1 MKTIL
6 VTGSAQGLGAN
17 IIEKFAK
24 NGYNVIITYKSSKNK
39 AIILEDKIRKYNL
52 NVISVKCDIT
62 KISDIRNLIKVVKSR
77 FNNIEVLVNNASLS
91 LDSSFENK
99 SKEEFMKVL
108 ETNIYGTFL
117 ITRELIKKY
126 KVEKVIN
133 ISSTDSI
140 DTYSDLNID
149 YSLSKCGIN
158 FMTKFFSNKYKDI
171 KFYNILPNWI
181 NTETIQNMNSE
192 YLESE
197 LRRVNQNK
205 LIEPEYIS
213 NIIYEMATTCKYDD
227 NNEII
232 DEQKSMIVINE
243 K

>member
-1 MKTIL
+1 MKTSL
-6 VTGSAQGLGAN
+6 VTGSTQGLGAN

-158 FMTKFFSNKYKDI
+158 FMTKFFSKKYKDI

-213 NIIYEMATTCKYDD
+213 NIVYEMATTCKYDD
-227 NNEII
+227 NNEIRI
-232 DEQKSMIVINE
+232 DGD
-243 K
+243 

>member
-158 FMTKFFSNKYKDI
+158 FMTKFFSKKYKDI

-213 NIIYEMATTCKYDD
+213 NIIYEMATTCKYDN
-227 NNEII
+227 NNEIRI
-232 DEQKSMIVINE
+232 DGD
-243 K
+243 

>member
-1 MKTIL
+1 METIL

-39 AIILEDKIRKYNL
+39 AIVLENKIRNYNS

-62 KISDIRNLIKVVKSR
+62 KISDIRNLIKVVKYK
-77 FNNIEVLVNNASLS
+77 FKNIDILVNNASLS
-91 LDSSFENK
+91 LDSPFENK
-99 SKEEFMKVL
+99 SKDEFMKVL
-108 ETNIYGTFL
+108 ETNIFGTFL
-117 ITRELIKKY
+117 ITRELIKNFRIK
-126 KVEKVIN
+126 KIVN

-158 FMTKFFSNKYKDI
+158 FMTKFFSKKYKDI

-181 NTETIQNMNSE
+181 NTETIQNMNSD

-197 LRRVNQNK
+197 LRRVNQSK
-205 LIEPEYIS
+205 LIEPGYIS
-213 NIIYEMATTCKYDD
+213 NILYEMVTTCKYDD
-227 NNEII
+227 NNEIRI
-232 DEQKSMIVINE
+232 DGD
-243 K
+243 

>member
-52 NVISVKCDIT
+52 NIISVKCDIT

-158 FMTKFFSNKYKDI
+158 FMTKFFSKKYKNI

-227 NNEII
+227 NNEIRI
-232 DEQKSMIVINE
+232 DGD
-243 K
+243 

>member
-158 FMTKFFSNKYKDI
+158 FMTKFFSKKYKDI

-197 LRRVNQNK
+197 LRRVNQSK

-213 NIIYEMATTCKYDD
+213 NIIYEMVTTCKYDD
-227 NNEII
+227 NNEIRI
-232 DEQKSMIVINE
+232 DGD
-243 K
+243 

>member
-158 FMTKFFSNKYKDI
+158 FMTRFFSKKYKDI

-227 NNEII
+227 NNEIRI
-232 DEQKSMIVINE
+232 DGD
-243 K
+243 

>member
-17 IIEKFAK
+17 IIEKKKK

-158 FMTKFFSNKYKDI
+158 FMTKFFSKKYKNI

-227 NNEII
+227 NNEIRI
-232 DEQKSMIVINE
+232 DGD
-243 K
+243 

>member
-24 NGYNVIITYKSSKNK
+24 NGYNVIINYKSSKNK

-126 KVEKVIN
+126 KIEKVIN

-158 FMTKFFSNKYKDI
+158 FMTKFFSKKYKDI

-227 NNEII
+227 NNEIRI
-232 DEQKSMIVINE
+232 DGD
-243 K
+243 

>member
-24 NGYNVIITYKSSKNK
+24 NGYNVIITYKSSKKK

-62 KISDIRNLIKVVKSR
+62 KISDIRNMIKVVKSR

-227 NNEII
+227 NNEIRI
-232 DEQKSMIVINE
+232 DGD
-243 K
+243 

>member
-24 NGYNVIITYKSSKNK
+24 NGYNVIITYKSSKDK
-39 AIILEDKIRKYNL
+39 AIVLEDKIRKYNL

-117 ITRELIKKY
+117 ITRELIKNY

-158 FMTKFFSNKYKDI
+158 FMTKFFSKKYKDI

-197 LRRVNQNK
+197 LRRVNQGK

-213 NIIYEMATTCKYDD
+213 NIIYEMVTTCKYDN
-227 NNEII
+227 NNEIRI
-232 DEQKSMIVINE
+232 DGD
-243 K
+243 

>member
-1 MKTIL
+1 
-6 VTGSAQGLGAN
+6 
-17 IIEKFAK
+17 
-24 NGYNVIITYKSSKNK
+24 
-39 AIILEDKIRKYNL
+39 
-52 NVISVKCDIT
+52 
-62 KISDIRNLIKVVKSR
+62 
-77 FNNIEVLVNNASLS
+77 
-91 LDSSFENK
+91 
-99 SKEEFMKVL
+99 MKVL

-197 LRRVNQNK
+197 LRRVNQDK
-205 LIEPEYIS
+205 LIT
-213 NIIYEMATTCKYDD
+213 IIGKTITDRDVVSLIRKYLSAGVM
-227 NNEII
+227 EKRI
-232 DEQKSMIVINE
+232 DGD
-243 K
+243 

>member
-39 AIILEDKIRKYNL
+39 AIVLEDKIRKYNL

-117 ITRELIKKY
+117 ITRELIKNY
-126 KVEKVIN
+126 EVEKVIN

-158 FMTKFFSNKYKDI
+158 FMTKFFSKKYKDI

-197 LRRVNQNK
+197 LRRVNQSK

-213 NIIYEMATTCKYDD
+213 NIIYEMVTTCKYDD
-227 NNEII
+227 NNEIRI
-232 DEQKSMIVINE
+232 DGD
-243 K
+243 

>member
-158 FMTKFFSNKYKDI
+158 FMTKFFSKKYKDI

-213 NIIYEMATTCKYDD
+213 NIVYEMATTCKYDV
-227 NNEII
+227 NNEIRI
-232 DEQKSMIVINE
+232 DGD
-243 K
+243 

>member
-24 NGYNVIITYKSSKNK
+24 NGYNVIITYKTSKNK

-197 LRRVNQNK
+197 LRRVNQDK

-227 NNEII
+227 NNEIRI
-232 DEQKSMIVINE
+232 DGD
-243 K
+243 

>member
-1 MKTIL
+1 ML
-6 VTGSAQGLGAN
+6 FRS
-17 IIEKFAK
+17 
-24 NGYNVIITYKSSKNK
+24 
-39 AIILEDKIRKYNL
+39 
-52 NVISVKCDIT
+52 
-62 KISDIRNLIKVVKSR
+62 NLIKVVKSR

-227 NNEII
+227 NNEIRI
-232 DEQKSMIVINE
+232 DGD
-243 K
+243 

>member
-158 FMTKFFSNKYKDI
+158 FMTKFFSKKYKDV

-197 LRRVNQNK
+197 LRRVNQTK

-227 NNEII
+227 NNEIRI
-232 DEQKSMIVINE
+232 DGD
-243 K
+243 

>member
-158 FMTKFFSNKYKDI
+158 FMTKFFSKKYKDI

-213 NIIYEMATTCKYDD
+213 NIVYEMATTCKYDD
-227 NNEII
+227 NNEIRI
-232 DEQKSMIVINE
+232 DGD
-243 K
+243 

>member
-158 FMTKFFSNKYKDI
+158 FMTKFFSKKYKDI

-181 NTETIQNMNSE
+181 NTETIQNMNSD

-227 NNEII
+227 NNEIRI
-232 DEQKSMIVINE
+232 DGD
-243 K
+243 

>member
-181 NTETIQNMNSE
+181 NTETIQNMNSK

-197 LRRVNQNK
+197 LRRVNQDK

-227 NNEII
+227 NNEIRI
-232 DEQKSMIVINE
+232 DGD
-243 K
+243 

>member
-39 AIILEDKIRKYNL
+39 AIVLEDKIRKYNL

-117 ITRELIKKY
+117 ITRELIKNY

-158 FMTKFFSNKYKDI
+158 FMTKFFSKKYKDI

-197 LRRVNQNK
+197 LRRVNQSK

-213 NIIYEMATTCKYDD
+213 NIIYEMVTTCKYND
-227 NNEII
+227 NNEIRK
-232 DEQKSMIVINE
+232 DGD
-243 K
+243 

>member
-39 AIILEDKIRKYNL
+39 AIVLEDKIRKYNL

-62 KISDIRNLIKVVKSR
+62 KISDIRNLFKVVKSR

-158 FMTKFFSNKYKDI
+158 FMTKFFSKKYKDI

-181 NTETIQNMNSE
+181 NTEAIQNMNSE

-213 NIIYEMATTCKYDD
+213 NIIYDMATTCKYDD
-227 NNEII
+227 NNEIRI
-232 DEQKSMIVINE
+232 DGD
-243 K
+243 

>member
-6 VTGSAQGLGAN
+6 VTGSAKGLGAN

-227 NNEII
+227 NNEIRI
-232 DEQKSMIVINE
+232 DGD
-243 K
+243 

>member
-39 AIILEDKIRKYNL
+39 AIVLEDKIRKYNL

-117 ITRELIKKY
+117 ITRELIKNY

-158 FMTKFFSNKYKDI
+158 FMTKFFSKKYKDI

-197 LRRVNQNK
+197 LRRVNQSK

-213 NIIYEMATTCKYDD
+213 NIIYEMVTTCKYDD
-227 NNEII
+227 NNEIRI
-232 DEQKSMIVINE
+232 DGD
-243 K
+243 

>member
-158 FMTKFFSNKYKDI
+158 FMTKFFSNKYKNI

-227 NNEII
+227 NNEIRI
-232 DEQKSMIVINE
+232 DGD
-243 K
+243 

>member
-158 FMTKFFSNKYKDI
+158 FMTKFFSKKYKNI

-197 LRRVNQNK
+197 LRRVNQDK

-227 NNEII
+227 NNEIRI
-232 DEQKSMIVINE
+232 DGD
-243 K
+243 

>member
-24 NGYNVIITYKSSKNK
+24 NGYNAIITYKSSKNK

-197 LRRVNQNK
+197 LRRVNQDK

-227 NNEII
+227 NNEIRI
-232 DEQKSMIVINE
+232 DGD
-243 K
+243 

>member
-158 FMTKFFSNKYKDI
+158 FMTKFFSKKYKDI

-213 NIIYEMATTCKYDD
+213 NIIYEMATTCKYDY
-227 NNEII
+227 NNEIRI
-232 DEQKSMIVINE
+232 DGD
-243 K
+243 

>member
-213 NIIYEMATTCKYDD
+213 NIIYEMATTCKYDN
-227 NNEII
+227 NNEIRI
-232 DEQKSMIVINE
+232 DGD
-243 K
+243 

>member
-24 NGYNVIITYKSSKNK
+24 NGYNVLITYKSSKNK

-158 FMTKFFSNKYKDI
+158 FMTKFFSKKYKGI

-197 LRRVNQNK
+197 LRRVNQSK

-213 NIIYEMATTCKYDD
+213 NIIYEMVTTCKYDD
-227 NNEII
+227 NNEIRI
-232 DEQKSMIVINE
+232 DGD
-243 K
+243 

>member
-6 VTGSAQGLGAN
+6 VTGSAQGLGTN

-197 LRRVNQNK
+197 LRRVNQDK

-227 NNEII
+227 NNEIRI
-232 DEQKSMIVINE
+232 DGD
-243 K
+243 

>member
-39 AIILEDKIRKYNL
+39 AIVLEDKIRKYNL

-117 ITRELIKKY
+117 ITRELIKNY

-158 FMTKFFSNKYKDI
+158 FMTKFFSKKYKDI
-171 KFYNILPNWI
+171 KFYNIVPNWI

-197 LRRVNQNK
+197 LRRVNQSK

-213 NIIYEMATTCKYDD
+213 NIIYEMVTTCKYDD
-227 NNEII
+227 NNEIRI
-232 DEQKSMIVINE
+232 DGD
-243 K
+243 

>member
-77 FNNIEVLVNNASLS
+77 FNNIEVIVNNASLS

-158 FMTKFFSNKYKDI
+158 FMTKFFSKKYKDI

-227 NNEII
+227 NNEIRI
-232 DEQKSMIVINE
+232 DGD
-243 K
+243 

>member
-6 VTGSAQGLGAN
+6 VTGSAPGLGAN

-227 NNEII
+227 NNEIRI
-232 DEQKSMIVINE
+232 DGD
-243 K
+243 

>member
-99 SKEEFMKVL
+99 YKEEFMKVL

-227 NNEII
+227 NNEIRI
-232 DEQKSMIVINE
+232 DGD
-243 K
+243 

>member
-126 KVEKVIN
+126 KIEKVIN

-158 FMTKFFSNKYKDI
+158 FMTKFFSKKYKDI

-213 NIIYEMATTCKYDD
+213 NIVYEMATTCKYDD
-227 NNEII
+227 NNEIRI
-232 DEQKSMIVINE
+232 DGD
-243 K
+243 

>member
-158 FMTKFFSNKYKDI
+158 FMTKFFSKKYKDI

-227 NNEII
+227 NNEIRI
-232 DEQKSMIVINE
+232 YGD
-243 K
+243 

>member
-227 NNEII
+227 NNEIRI
-232 DEQKSMIVINE
+232 DGD
-243 K
+243 

>member
-62 KISDIRNLIKVVKSR
+62 KISDIKNLIKVVKSR

-227 NNEII
+227 NNEIRI
-232 DEQKSMIVINE
+232 DGD
-243 K
+243 